1 MIITVIII
9 MPLAKVE
16 PVFCCTLFLTTSCRC
31 CLTVTPLLPNICP
44 RLARHAQRG
53 TTCQSFA
60 VRIGTTGSF
69 GENGRVWSTKDLKD
83 IGQLKTFS
91 EATAGHDLTKP

>member
-31 CLTVTPLLPNICP
+31 YLTVTPLLPNICP

-60 VRIGTTGSF
+60 VGIGTTGSF
-69 GENGRVWSTKDLKD
+69 GEMGGF
-83 IGQLKTFS
+83 GQPKI
-91 EATAGHDLTKP
+91 